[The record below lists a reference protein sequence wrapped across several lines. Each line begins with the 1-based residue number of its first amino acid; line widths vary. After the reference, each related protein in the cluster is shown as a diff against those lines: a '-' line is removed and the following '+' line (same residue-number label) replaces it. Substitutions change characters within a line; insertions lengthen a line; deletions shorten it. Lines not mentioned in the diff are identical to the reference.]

1 MKVLYSLVTI
11 RFKFY
16 PMDLIKL
23 SAEKML
29 PLNTQQNGIFKP
41 SYFNTGVVIS
51 CHFLPYRR
59 GIGISLVV
67 VVILRYYY
75 LIMQY
80 EKSKENL
87 SILKS
92 QSVLNEYLTL
102 PYTQKLFMSI
112 NFRHLFLLEVANFK
126 CC

>member
-1 MKVLYSLVTI
+1 MEFS
-11 RFKFY
+11 
-16 PMDLIKL
+16 
-23 SAEKML
+23 
-29 PLNTQQNGIFKP
+29 NQ
-41 SYFNTGVVIS
+41 VIS
-51 CHFLPYRR
+51 LLVLSSPAISYHIEGALGSPY
-59 GIGISLVV
+59 V

-87 SILKS
+87 NILKS

-112 NFRHLFLLEVANFK
+112 NFRHLLLLEVANFK